1 MPTNFPTSLDSYST
15 KVNSVDTVNASHI
28 NDLQDAIMA
37 IENAFITTTV
47 WTPALSSSGTPP
59 TVTYTDRSGRSFR
72 IGNLVYV
79 HCYIYAGNISAVGT
93 GNIRI
98 TGLPVASNNLCALSM
113 GISNILNTDTGYVP
127 WVSGNA
133 IELWY
138 AGGANVPVS
147 NLLTGTA
154 GYLVCTGVYHI

>member
-1 MPTNFPTSLDSYST
+1 MPTNFPGALDSYT
-15 KVNSVDTVNASHI
+15 NKVDGVDTVQAAHVN
-28 NDLQDAIMA
+28 NLQDAVAA
-37 IENAFITTTV
+37 IENAFISPAT
-47 WTPALSSSGTPP
+47 WTPVLSSSGTPP

-98 TGLPVASNNLCALSM
+98 TGLPVASNSFCALSM

-154 GYLVCTGVYHI
+154 GYLVCTGFYHI